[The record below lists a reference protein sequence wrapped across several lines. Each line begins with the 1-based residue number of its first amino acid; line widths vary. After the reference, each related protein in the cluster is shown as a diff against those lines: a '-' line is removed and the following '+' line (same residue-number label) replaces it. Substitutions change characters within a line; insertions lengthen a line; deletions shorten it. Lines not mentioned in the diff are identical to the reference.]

1 MPPPESRPAPAVPPP
16 ALGPLPLYDY
26 QESIL
31 DQTKGLLQQN
41 RSLLITA
48 PTGAGK
54 TVVLS
59 EMTARALQRQARV
72 AVLVHRQELVRQS
85 EAALLRQTGQ
95 PPGVVW
101 KNRAEW
107 DQPCLILAQD
117 TIHGRPMP
125 DLKLDLLIIDEA
137 HHAIAPSWLETIH
150 RLQPRY
156 LLGFSATPFRQ
167 DKEPLSPNPFGQ
179 VIRPVTPQQ
188 LIDRGLICPARIE
201 SPLLQDKAGNIQPI
215 NQAANL
221 SDLYIRSVDYA
232 VSRGRHKIILY
243 VSANSEE
250 PPSRIMA
257 RTAAALTRQGIPSE
271 AIGQNLTENQ
281 RQDAAI
287 RFRANPGATV
297 LVNYMTLT
305 EGTDLPCTDC
315 VIIGRQTKSESTIIQ
330 MIGRGLR
337 RHPGKEDCLVL
348 DYTGRL
354 DMSDIVHYWRI
365 DADQKVKADK
375 EAEKRERLSPPE
387 LLRLAA
393 AFPEALGSLGSDQS
407 RYPWFKPFPQKP
419 LMALPLAPQESGADR
434 YVTVEP
440 TANGR
445 WRVTQITLNRS
456 GPAPLTRRQ
465 TAAES
470 RDAAAQVIRKALGSS
485 APHVERKAPWRQQPA
500 SPAQLQAWLKLHPE
514 HTAAPQGLLAGEVS
528 DAIALRRFVARVPP
542 RLL

>member
-1 MPPPESRPAPAVPPP
+1 MAANPAAAQPPAAAPAGPPL
-16 ALGPLPLYDY
+16 ALYDY

-31 DQTKGLLQQN
+31 DQAKSLLHQH

-59 EMTARALQRQARV
+59 EMTARALRRSARV
-72 AVLVHRQELVRQS
+72 AILVHRQELVRQT
-85 EAALLRQTGQ
+85 EAALLRQTTQ
-95 PPGVVW
+95 APGVVW
-101 KNRAEW
+101 KNRSEW
-107 DQPCLILAQD
+107 DPPALILAQE
-117 TIHGRPMP
+117 TIHGKPIP

-137 HHAIAPSWLETIH
+137 HHAIAPSWLETIT
-150 RLQPRY
+150 RLNPRY

-167 DKEPLSPNPFGQ
+167 DKEPLSPHPFEE
-179 VIRPVTPQQ
+179 VIRPVTPAQ
-188 LIDRGLICPARIE
+188 LIERGLICPARIE

-221 SDLYIRSVDYA
+221 ADLYIRSVDYA
-232 VSRGRHKIILY
+232 VSQGRHKIILY

-250 PPSRIMA
+250 PPRQVMA
-257 RTAAALTRQGIPSE
+257 RTAAALNRQGIPSE
-271 AIGQNLTENQ
+271 AIGQSLTESQ
-281 RQDAAI
+281 RRDAAI
-287 RFRANPGATV
+287 RFRSNPGATV

-337 RHPGKEDCLVL
+337 QYPGKEDCLVM

-354 DMSDIVHYWRI
+354 DMSDIIHYWRI
-365 DADQKVKADK
+365 DADQKTK
-375 EAEKRERLSPPE
+375 ENKEPEKRERLSPPE
-387 LLRLAA
+387 LIRLAA
-393 AFPEALGSLGSDQS
+393 AFPESLTSLPSEQT

-419 LMALPLAPQESGADR
+419 LMALPLAPQDSGADR
-434 YVTVEP
+434 YITVEP
-440 TANGR
+440 TADGR

-456 GPAPLTRRQ
+456 GPTPLTRRQ
-465 TAAES
+465 TAANDRE
-470 RDAAAQVIRKALGSS
+470 AAAQLIRKALGAA
-485 APHVERKAPWRQQPA
+485 APQVERKAPWRQQPA
-500 SPAQLQAWLKLHPE
+500 SQAQLKAWLKLHPE
-514 HTAAPQGLLAGEVS
+514 HPAAPQGLSAGEVS